1 MSNQLLMGSFYI
13 IKCSNSSTR
22 DLHNFYKIENFIPT
36 AKSNWEKENIV
47 LYDTA
52 TTFNTDKLYNFE
64 LFQLPFTARKSF
76 THLFSKDN
84 FTKSAYDLFSEYCK
98 IATITNSILSNKY
111 TDVYVFCS
119 LLYNDYCVLI
129 PEELSHNFDAIKN
142 EVMQTLIDTCFSLH
156 NSPDLSHDDA
166 IVKADLADKKQRKLD
181 CIHSGRQFVKHS
193 SHFHLYE
200 ELIDSLDSIQC
211 DSLDRKQELSLL
223 SSLIIADLIHIIS
236 AYRMHP
242 TGDFHYELA
251 EKTYSIN
258 KQEQLYFDLFSLFCK
273 QTEDNNKYNDW
284 CWVLTFLTQT
294 LLSTINGRSK
304 FDLQQEEWDRYFNF
318 FGFAPI
324 LLDLKEHRNEVTSLY
339 THHSSAKFCHGFL
352 VVPKS
357 SVYNI
362 VENLPAYIHEF
373 FHYIPPSNRAERN
386 KTIIELL
393 LHSAFYELRL
403 NLDKDSY
410 SKFIN
415 SIKKEILSS
424 INKLGFSEK
433 SFFQIDSME
442 FYNHF
447 KILFHYYKFED
458 IYSRAIA
465 KAKIDNIVAISKI
478 VLKRNTCINKFNNDA
493 HMNFNTF
500 VLFFR
505 EVRSD
510 IEMCNFLDIN
520 IKQYIKFMADEPEF
534 CILPKEQVGD
544 STIMRF
550 GYMCHYLYFIEQ
562 RKTAKK
568 CHQPSLSIKSGF
580 EMPDWDKCVAE
591 SIRELQKNDTDEA
604 LRQKYDNLIGYI
616 QEYMDLA
623 IEQDYTGDS
632 DADRSILESTVCK
645 IFNPD
650 EYPSKDFKQYKF
662 TRLLKDLF
670 DKYMSFDKKEAEE
683 KKLQLICGI
692 KILFRDLYAFDP
704 DLDLQT

>member
-13 IKCSNSSTR
+13 IKCTNSSTR
-22 DLHNFYKIENFIPT
+22 DLHNFYKIENFIPEDKT
-36 AKSNWEKENIV
+36 EWQKENIV
-47 LYDTA
+47 LYDTE
-52 TTFNTDKLYNFE
+52 TTFNTDKLYSFE

-98 IATITNSILSNKY
+98 IATITNNILSNKY

-129 PEELSHNFDAIKN
+129 PKELSHNFDAIKN
-142 EVMQTLIDTCFSLH
+142 EAIKSLIDSCFSLH
-156 NSPDLSHDDA
+156 NSPDLSHNNA
-166 IVKADLADKKQRKLD
+166 IIEADLADKKQKRLG
-181 CIHSGRQFVKHS
+181 CIHSGRKFVKHS

-211 DSLDRKQELSLL
+211 DSLDRKQELSLF
-223 SSLIIADLIHIIS
+223 SSLIITDLIHIIS
-236 AYRMHP
+236 AYWMRP
-242 TGDFHYELA
+242 TGDFHYALA

-258 KQEQLYFDLFSLFCK
+258 KQEQLYFYLFSLFCK

-304 FDLQQEEWDRYFNF
+304 FDLQQEECDKYFNF

-324 LLDLKEHRNEVTSLY
+324 LLDLKEHGNEVTSLY

-352 VVPKS
+352 IVPKS

-362 VENLPAYIHEF
+362 IANLPAYIHEF
-373 FHYIPPSNRAERN
+373 FHYIPPKDRTNRN
-386 KTIIELL
+386 KAVLELL
-393 LHSAFYELRL
+393 LHSVFFNLRNQL
-403 NLDKDSY
+403 TKISYTCFFNLIENEVKL
-410 SKFIN
+410 
-415 SIKKEILSS
+415 SIED
-424 INKLGFSEK
+424 LGLTNND
-433 SFFQIDSME
+433 FFAVDSME
-442 FYNHF
+442 FINLL
-447 KILFHYYKFED
+447 KILFNYYSFED
-458 IYSRAIA
+458 IYKDAM
-465 KAKIDNIVAISKI
+465 
-478 VLKRNTCINKFNNDA
+478 LKTTATFDLQLLLANKDACVNKFNDCA
-493 HMNFNTF
+493 YDYFNIL

-505 EVRSD
+505 EIRSD
-510 IEMCNFLDIN
+510 IEMCKFLDIDL
-520 IKQYIKFMADEPEF
+520 KQYIKFMAEEPEF

-550 GYMCHYLYFIEQ
+550 GYMCHYLYFIKQ
-562 RKTAKK
+562 KK
-568 CHQPSLSIKSGF
+568 L
-580 EMPDWDKCVAE
+580 AE
-591 SIRELQKNDTDEA
+591 SEGRHLDIYKGFRIADWFENVTIIIKELQQDIKNLDFK
-604 LRQKYDNLIGYI
+604 QKYENLQGYL

-623 IEQDYTGDS
+623 IEQYYTGDS
-632 DADRSILESTVCK
+632 DADRSVLESTVCK
-645 IFNPD
+645 IFDPD
-650 EYPSKDFKQYKF
+650 KYPSIDFKQYKF

-670 DKYMSFDKKEAEE
+670 DKYMSFDKAEDEE